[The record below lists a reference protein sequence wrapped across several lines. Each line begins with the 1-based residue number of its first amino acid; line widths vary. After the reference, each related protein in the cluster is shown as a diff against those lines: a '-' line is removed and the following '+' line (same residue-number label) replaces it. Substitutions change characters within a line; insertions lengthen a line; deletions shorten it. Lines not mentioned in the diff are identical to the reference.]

1 MERKEFLTK
10 TFLTGGSLLAG
21 SLATCAAGDGPA
33 NTASG
38 GVTFANPSPS
48 SPPAASS
55 PFHLNYAIHD
65 GLFRNLAGPDFEDQ
79 IRFAYD
85 QGFRAIEDN
94 GMMDRPADQQTRI
107 GNLLRQLGMT
117 MGVFVLNFDHWPLS
131 TSLCSGDKGWREKFL
146 VSCRQAVEVAARCN
160 ARWITVVPGNYDHQL
175 AVGYQTAHVID
186 TLRLGCEI
194 LEPHGLIMVLE
205 ALSDTPELFL
215 RHPDQTYM
223 ICEAVNSPSCKYL
236 FDMYHMQRNEGD
248 IIANIDRAYDH
259 IAYLQIGDNPG
270 RKEPGTGEMNYRN
283 IFHHLFQKGYKG
295 VLGMEHGM
303 AGRGAEGEKALIR
316 AYREADNFA

>member
-1 MERKEFLTK
+1 MERKAFLDNTL
-10 TFLTGGSLLAG
+10 LTGGALLTGAR
-21 SLATCAAGDGPA
+21 S
-33 NTASG
+33 ASAQTP
-38 GVTFANPSPS
+38 VTT
-48 SPPAASS
+48 
-55 PFHLNYAIHD
+55 PFHLNYGIHD
-65 GLFRNLAGPDFEDQ
+65 GLFKNLAGPEFTSQ

-94 GMMDRPADQQTRI
+94 GMMDRPAEQQKQI
-107 GNLLRQLGMT
+107 GDLLRQLNMT
-117 MGVFVLNFDHWPLS
+117 MGVFVLNFDHWPVS
-131 TSLCSGDKGWREKFL
+131 TSLCSGDKTWKDKFL
-146 VSCRQAVEVAARCN
+146 QACREAVDVASRCN
-160 ARWITVVPGNYDHQL
+160 GKWITVVPGNYDHSL
-175 AVGYQTAHVID
+175 AIGYQTAHVID
-186 TLRLGCEI
+186 TLRKGCEI

-215 RHPDQTYM
+215 RHPDQTFM

-248 IIANIDRAYDH
+248 IIGNIDRAWQH

-283 IFHHLFQKGYKG
+283 IFHHLYEKGYKG

-303 AGRGAEGEKALIR
+303 AGTGAEGEKALIA
-316 AYREADNFA
+316 AYRQADSFL